1 MDNNILT
8 EAELEGQGL
17 DALEDTF
24 VEQESAFDDE
34 PAKESETEKENSVES
49 STKTNEDEKEP
60 SQKGEPEKDN
70 TTAEENIPFHKHPRW
85 QEMLN
90 KNKELE
96 EQLNEFKQGVSAQLE
111 EIKTKPTE
119 QIPESF
125 RKLYGDDPVIW
136 KTWQE
141 YMAGEKENWKK
152 DTLAEI
158 KAEQEAKSKEEKLL
172 KEKEQE
178 AQQYFENQF
187 KEIEATDGKID
198 RNAIVKILETY
209 HPVEPNTG
217 LYDIKAAYDIYKKL
231 NKADPDKSNKR
242 KSIADA
248 STSNGGSSSDQK
260 PVAWDSIRNKS
271 FGDF

>member
-1 MDNNILT
+1 MNDSILT

-17 DALEDTF
+17 DSLESIF
-24 VEQESAFDDE
+24 VEEESAFDDE

-49 STKTNEDEKEP
+49 STEKNETEKEP
-60 SQKGEPEKDN
+60 SQEGEPEKDN
-70 TTAEENIPFHKHPRW
+70 TPMEDNIPFHKHPRW

-96 EQLNEFKQGVSAQLE
+96 EQLNEFKQGVSTQLE

-125 RKLYGDDPVIW
+125 RKLYGDDPVVWQTW
-136 KTWQE
+136 KE
-141 YMAGEKENWKK
+141 YMASEKESWKK

-158 KAEQEAKSKEEKLL
+158 KAEQESKLKEEKLL
-172 KEKEQE
+172 KEKELE
-178 AQQYFENQF
+178 AQKYFENQF
-187 KEIEATDGKID
+187 KEIEAADGKID

-217 LYDIKAAYDIYKKL
+217 LYDVKAAYDIYKKL
-231 NKADPDKSNKR
+231 NKVDLDKSNKR
-242 KSIADA
+242 KSIADTT
-248 STSNGGSSSDQK
+248 TSNGGSSSDQK
-260 PVAWDSIRNKS
+260 PVAWDSIRNKG